1 MPRLPDPPKNVLKPE
16 ENRMPLEMIAQK
28 IARDLLLVF
37 AGNGFKGVAFSLIVT
52 DPATDETTIA
62 GNLKVPGIKEQIS
75 IVLGKIVEQEKE
87 RFRES
92 LGLPPDD
99 ASKNPQ
105 QGDANTG

>member
-1 MPRLPDPPKNVLKPE
+1 MVQKLPDPPK
-16 ENRMPLEMIAQK
+16 MPLEMIAQRV
-28 IARDLLLVF
+28 ARDLMLVF
-37 AGNGFKGVAFSLIVT
+37 AGNGYKGVAFSLIVT

-92 LGLPPDD
+92 LGIPPDD
-99 ASKNPQ
+99 APTNPQ